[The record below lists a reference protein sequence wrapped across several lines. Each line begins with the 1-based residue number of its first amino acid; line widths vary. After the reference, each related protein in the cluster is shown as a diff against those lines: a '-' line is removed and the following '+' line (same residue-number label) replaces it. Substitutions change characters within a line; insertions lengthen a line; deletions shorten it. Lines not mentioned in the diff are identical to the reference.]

1 MLHSGSATNWW
12 ERSPNGSNSKRF
24 CNVNSNGNANN
35 NNASNSNGV
44 AFGFCSPEGT
54 VRQSNR
60 KAKSAPMQKESLFPV
75 KTKTIRRYGQPD
87 AACMAGER
95 ATARFMA
102 GTVTQIEHAP
112 YNHSV
117 RRMPSKGGGAM
128 TSEERH
134 EARYRRRCEARQRKR
149 DERNRSFEEV
159 FSFENLYKAGKKC
172 CRGVGW
178 KCSTQRYMGDL
189 ITNTA
194 RTHRELMDGTW
205 KTKGFHE
212 FDLMERGKLRHIRS
226 VHITERVVQR
236 CLCDEILVPVFSAAF
251 IYDNAASL
259 KNKGIDFAMDRMN
272 AHLQRHYRKYGMTGG
287 VLVYDFSDYFNS
299 APHEPIYRELRRR
312 IPDERVRRIAEKLME
327 DFGERG
333 FGLGSQVSQID
344 ALMLPNKLD
353 HAIKEKLGI
362 RGYGRYMD
370 DGYLIHEDI
379 GHLKECLAMMR
390 RECETL
396 GIRLNEKKTA
406 IIPLPQGTK
415 FLKTKFKLTETG
427 KVVRKMNRKGTRKMR
442 EKLKKFYIRMNEGTM
457 TEEDIRTAYESWRG
471 HMRRGNSWRVLQRM
485 DRYYKSLYA

>member
-1 MLHSGSATNWW
+1 
-12 ERSPNGSNSKRF
+12 
-24 CNVNSNGNANN
+24 
-35 NNASNSNGV
+35 
-44 AFGFCSPEGT
+44 
-54 VRQSNR
+54 
-60 KAKSAPMQKESLFPV
+60 
-75 KTKTIRRYGQPD
+75 
-87 AACMAGER
+87 
-95 ATARFMA
+95 
-102 GTVTQIEHAP
+102 
-112 YNHSV
+112 
-117 RRMPSKGGGAM
+117 M

-134 EARYRRRCEARQRKR
+134 EARYRRRCEARQRR
-149 DERNRSFEEV
+149 REERSRQLGSFEEV

-178 KCSTQRYMGDL
+178 KCSTQRYLSDL

-226 VHITERVVQR
+226 VHITECVVQR
-236 CLCDEILVPVFSAAF
+236 CLCDEMLVPVFSSAF

-259 KNKGIDFAMDRMN
+259 KDKGIDFAMDRMN
-272 AHLQRHYRKYGMTGG
+272 AHLQRHFRKHGLTGG

-299 APHEPIYRELRRR
+299 APHAPIYEELEKRVHDPR
-312 IPDERVRRIAEKLME
+312 IRSIACGLME
-327 DFGERG
+327 DFGSRG

-353 HAIKEKLGI
+353 HAIKEKLGVK
-362 RGYGRYMD
+362 GYGRYMD

-379 GHLKECLAMMR
+379 GHLKHCLEEMR
-390 RECETL
+390 RECAAL
-396 GIRLNEKKTA
+396 GIRFNEKKTA
-406 IIPLPQGTK
+406 VIPIAQGTK

-442 EKLKKFYIRMNEGTM
+442 EKLKKFRARMDAGTM

-471 HMRRGNSWRVLQRM
+471 HMRRGNSWRVLRRM
-485 DRYYKSLYA
+485 DRFYESLFGEGGQSCTK